1 MSLHARNPDLRVTT
15 SSSTAQERRW
25 WALAVLCLSLV
36 VLAMDNTILN
46 VALPTLARDLGATA
60 SQLQWMVDAYILVFA
75 GLLLTMG
82 AAGDRYGRKLALD
95 AGLLIF
101 AAASAA
107 SAFAGSAEVLI
118 AARAA
123 MGIGAALIMP
133 ATLSIITNIFPPAER
148 GRAIGVWAGVAGLG
162 IVLGPVIGGWLLE
175 HFWWGSVFLVNLPVV
190 ALAMLAGWPLVPNSR
205 DPNATP
211 LDPTGAALSI
221 TALVTLVYGIIQAP
235 EQGWTDPVILGAFGL
250 AAVLSAAFV
259 WWERR
264 VQHPMLPM
272 EFFGNPRFSVAS
284 GAIAMA
290 FFALFGSVFLLTQH
304 LQFVLGYTP
313 LQAGVRVLP
322 VAALA
327 VAAPLAAR
335 LTERVGTKLV
345 VSAGLLVVAG
355 ALWLLS
361 TVEFGDGYGRV
372 AAALALL
379 GCGMGFVMA
388 PATESIMGSLP
399 LAKAGVGSAMNDTT
413 RQVGGALGVAVLG
426 SILAAGYGAA
436 IQPTV
441 RSAPPPIAEA
451 AGDSIGAATTIAAQ
465 LGPQG
470 QGLLDAARSAFL
482 QGLGDALQVGAGAAA
497 AAALLVL
504 LFLPAR
510 GKEEAPLETV
520 SSRSRRQGS
529 TTKASERADHR

>member
-1 MSLHARNPDLRVTT
+1 MEGTPDLRVATPG
-15 SSSTAQERRW
+15 STAYQRRW

-46 VALPTLARDLGATA
+46 VTLPTLARDLGATA

-82 AAGDRYGRKLALD
+82 ALGDRFGRKLTLN
-95 AGLLIF
+95 AGLLVF
-101 AAASAA
+101 AAGSLA
-107 SAFAGSAEVLI
+107 SAFAGSPEVLI
-118 AARAA
+118 ASRAA

-133 ATLSIITNIFPPAER
+133 ATLSIITNIFPPTER
-148 GRAIGVWAGVAGLG
+148 GRAIGIWAGVAGLG

-190 ALAMLAGWPLVPNSR
+190 ALAIGAGWRLVPESH
-205 DPNATP
+205 DPGATR
-211 LDPTGAALSI
+211 LDPVGAALSI
-221 TALVTLVYGIIQAP
+221 AALVALVYGIIQAP
-235 EQGWTDPVILGAFGL
+235 EDGWTDPLILAAFGV
-250 AAVLSAAFV
+250 AAVLAVAFI
-259 WWERR
+259 WWERHT
-264 VQHPMLPM
+264 QHPMLPM
-272 EFFGNPRFSVAS
+272 KLFGNPRFSAAS
-284 GAIAMA
+284 GAIAMV

-313 LQAGVRVLP
+313 LQAGIRILP
-322 VAALA
+322 VATLI

-335 LTERVGTKLV
+335 LTERIGTKLV
-345 VSAGLLVVAG
+345 VFVGLLIVAG

-361 TVEFGDGYGRV
+361 TVQLTDGYGLV
-372 AAALALL
+372 AAAQALL
-379 GCGMGFVMA
+379 GIGMGLTMA

-426 SILAAGYGAA
+426 SILAASYGAA
-436 IQPTV
+436 IQPAL
-441 RSAPPPIAEA
+441 RDAPPPIAQA
-451 AGDSIGAATTIAAQ
+451 AGDSIGAAATIAAR

-470 QGLLDAARSAFL
+470 QGLLEAARSAFL
-482 QGLGDALQVGAGAAA
+482 QGMGDAVQVGAGVAAL
-497 AAALLVL
+497 AALLVL

-510 GKEEAPLETV
+510 APATTEG
-520 SSRSRRQGS
+520 SSVPEVVEIQ
-529 TTKASERADHR
+529 TAEREDSLTDE

>member
-1 MSLHARNPDLRVTT
+1 MQGTSDLRVATPG
-15 SSSTAQERRW
+15 STAYQRRW
-25 WALAVLCLSLV
+25 WALLVLCLSLI

-46 VALPTLARDLGATA
+46 VTLPTLARDLGATA

-82 AAGDRYGRKLALD
+82 ALGDRFGRKLALN
-95 AGLLIF
+95 AGLLVF
-101 AAASAA
+101 AAGSAA
-107 SAFAGSAEVLI
+107 SAVAGSPEVLI

-133 ATLSIITNIFPPAER
+133 ATLSIITNIFPTHER

-162 IVLGPVIGGWLLE
+162 IILGPVAGGWLLE

-190 ALAMLAGWPLVPNSR
+190 ALAIGAGWPLVPESR

-211 LDPTGAALSI
+211 LDPTGATLSI
-221 TALVTLVYGIIQAP
+221 AALVALVYGIIQAP
-235 EQGWTDPVILGAFGL
+235 EDGWTDPVILAAFGV
-250 AAVLSAAFV
+250 AAATAVAFL

-264 VQHPMLPM
+264 VQHPMLRI
-272 EFFGNPRFSVAS
+272 EFFGDPRFSAAS
-284 GAIAMA
+284 GAITMA
-290 FFALFGSVFLLTQH
+290 FFALFGSVFLLTQQ

-313 LQAGVRVLP
+313 LQAGVRILP
-322 VAALA
+322 IATLI

-335 LTERVGTKLV
+335 LTERIGTKLV
-345 VSAGLLVVAG
+345 VAAGLLLVAG

-361 TVEFGDGYGRV
+361 TVQLSDGYGLV
-372 AAALALL
+372 AVALALL
-379 GCGMGFVMA
+379 GTGMGLTMA

-426 SILAAGYGAA
+426 SILASGYGAA
-436 IQPTV
+436 IQPAL
-441 RSAPPPIAEA
+441 RGAPPPLAQA
-451 AGDSIGAATTIAAQ
+451 AGDSIGAATTIATR

-470 QGLLDAARSAFL
+470 QGLLEAARSAFL
-482 QGLGDALQVGAGAAA
+482 QGMGDAVQVGAGVAAL
-497 AAALLVL
+497 AALLVL

-510 GKEEAPLETV
+510 PTATTEEPGVAEVVDPQTTQPQ
-520 SSRSRRQGS
+520 RQP
-529 TTKASERADHR
+529 HR

>member
-1 MSLHARNPDLRVTT
+1 MEGISDLRVATP
-15 SSSTAQERRW
+15 SSTTYQRRW
-25 WALAVLCLSLV
+25 WALVVLCLSLV
-36 VLAMDNTILN
+36 VLGMDNTILN
-46 VALPTLARDLGATA
+46 VTLPTLARDLAATA

-82 AAGDRYGRKLALD
+82 TLGDRFGRKLTLN
-95 AGLLIF
+95 AGLLVF
-101 AAASAA
+101 AAGSAA
-107 SAFAGSAEVLI
+107 SAFAGSPQILI

-133 ATLSIITNIFPPAER
+133 STLSIITNVFPPTER
-148 GRAIGVWAGVAGLG
+148 GRAIGIWAGVGGLG
-162 IVLGPVIGGWLLE
+162 IILGPVIGGWLLE

-190 ALAMLAGWPLVPNSR
+190 ALAMLAGWPLVPESR

-211 LDPTGAALSI
+211 LDPVGAGLSI
-221 TALVTLVYGIIQAP
+221 VALVALVFGIIQAP
-235 EQGWTDPVILGAFGL
+235 EHGWTDPLILGAFAV
-250 AAVLSAAFV
+250 AAVLAVAFL

-272 EFFGNPRFSVAS
+272 ELFRNPRFSVAS
-284 GAIAMA
+284 GAITMV

-313 LQAGVRVLP
+313 LQAGVRILP
-322 VAALA
+322 LAALI

-335 LTERVGTKLV
+335 LAEGAGTKLV
-345 VSAGLLVVAG
+345 VVAGLVIVAG

-361 TVEFGDGYGRV
+361 TVQLGDGYGLV
-372 AAALALL
+372 AWALALL
-379 GCGMGFVMA
+379 GAGMGFTMV

-399 LAKAGVGSAMNDTT
+399 LAKSGVGSAMNDTT

-426 SILAAGYGAA
+426 SILASSYGVA
-436 IQPTV
+436 IQPALGG
-441 RSAPPPIAEA
+441 APPPIAQA
-451 AGDSIGAATTIAAQ
+451 AGEGIGAAATIAAR

-482 QGLGDALQVGAGAAA
+482 QGMGHAVQVGAGAAA
-497 AAALLVL
+497 LAALLVL

-510 GKEEAPLETV
+510 GKEEAPVGEGVVEVEAVRTDG
-520 SSRSRRQGS
+520 QGP
-529 TTKASERADHR
+529 

>member
-1 MSLHARNPDLRVTT
+1 MEPTSDLRVTT
-15 SSSTAQERRW
+15 PSSTAYQRRW
-25 WALAVLCLSLV
+25 WALLVLCLSLV
-36 VLAMDNTILN
+36 VLGMDNTILN
-46 VALPTLARDLGATA
+46 VTLPTLARDLGATA
-60 SQLQWMVDAYILVFA
+60 SQLQWMVDSYILVFA

-82 AAGDRYGRKLALD
+82 AVGDRFGRKLALN
-95 AGLLIF
+95 AGLLVF
-101 AAASAA
+101 AAGSIA
-107 SAFAGSAEVLI
+107 SAFAGSPEVLI
-118 AARAA
+118 ASRAA

-133 ATLSIITNIFPPAER
+133 STLSIITNIFPPKER

-175 HFWWGSVFLVNLPVV
+175 RFWWGSVFLVNVPVV
-190 ALAMLAGWPLVPNSR
+190 ALAILAGRPLVPESR

-211 LDPTGAALSI
+211 LDPIGAALSI
-221 TALVTLVYGIIQAP
+221 AALVALVYGIIQAP
-235 EQGWTDPVILGAFGL
+235 EQGWTDPLILGAFAL
-250 AAVLSAAFV
+250 AAVLAVAFI

-264 VQHPMLPM
+264 AEHPMLRIQ
-272 EFFGNPRFSVAS
+272 FFRNPRFSAAS

-313 LQAGVRVLP
+313 LQAGVRILP
-322 VAALA
+322 IAALI
-327 VAAPLAAR
+327 VAAPLSAR
-335 LTERVGTKLV
+335 LTERIGIKIV
-345 VSAGLLVVAG
+345 VVAGLLIVAG

-361 TVEFGDGYGRV
+361 TVQLSDGYGKV

-379 GCGMGFVMA
+379 GTGMGLTMA

-426 SILAAGYGAA
+426 SILAASYAAA
-436 IQPTV
+436 IQPTLQ
-441 RSAPPPIAEA
+441 SAPPQIAQT
-451 AGDSIGAATTIAAQ
+451 AGDSIGAATTIAAR

-482 QGLGDALQVGAGAAA
+482 QGLGDAVQVGAGAAA
-497 AAALLVL
+497 LAALLVL

-510 GKEEAPLETV
+510 PPASTQGPSVPGVVEIQTPEA
-520 SSRSRRQGS
+520 RG
-529 TTKASERADHR
+529 